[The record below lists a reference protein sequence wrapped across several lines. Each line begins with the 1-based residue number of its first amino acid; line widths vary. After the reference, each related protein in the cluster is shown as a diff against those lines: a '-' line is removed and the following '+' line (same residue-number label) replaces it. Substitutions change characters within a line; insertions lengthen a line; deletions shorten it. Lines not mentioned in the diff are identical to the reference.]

1 MDISPLVG
9 RLIEVQT
16 EHGQS
21 DRQFAARLGVD
32 WSYWSYVRKGKR
44 AAGRKLIEGACR
56 AFPEVRILVGQE
68 WGIPLENVADTPL
81 SEAAAS

>member
-16 EHGQS
+16 QRGQS
-21 DRQFAARLGVD
+21 DRQFAAALGVD

-56 AFPEVRILVGQE
+56 AFPEVRVLVGQE
-68 WGIPLENVADTPL
+68 CGIPHDAVGITPL
-81 SEAAAS
+81 IEAAS